1 MTQDQADALLDLH
14 AGPGFVIPN
23 AWDAGSARLLQQL
36 GFPAIATTSAG
47 IAWSYGVPDG
57 GALEP
62 AIMFE
67 QATRIAAAVSVPV
80 SVDLES
86 GYGDT
91 PQEVG
96 RTVAMAAGIGAAGGN
111 LEDAVDGALLDIE
124 DAAERLAA
132 ARASAPRGTF
142 VLNARTDA
150 YLLAASVDPFEETV
164 KRALRYI
171 DAGAD
176 SIFVPG
182 VNDEESIRRLVE
194 AVPAPLNIVAGLAS
208 HLIDV
213 PTLFSLGVRRVSLG
227 GSLARVAFSALERA
241 GAELAESGTLGFL
254 DGVIGYADLQRRFG
268 A

>member
-1 MTQDQADALLDLH
+1 MTQDQADALLALH

-23 AWDAGSARLLQQL
+23 AWDVGSARLLEQL
-36 GFPAIATTSAG
+36 GFAAIAT
-47 IAWSYGVPDG
+47 
-57 GALEP
+57 
-62 AIMFE
+62 
-67 QATRIAAAVSVPV
+67 
-80 SVDLES
+80 
-86 GYGDT
+86 
-91 PQEVG
+91 
-96 RTVAMAAGIGAAGGN
+96 
-111 LEDAVDGALLDIE
+111 VDGALLDIE
-124 DAAERLAA
+124 EAAERLAA

-150 YLLAASVDPFEETV
+150 YFVRGAGDPFEETV
-164 KRALRYI
+164 ERALRYI
-171 DAGAD
+171 EAGAD

-194 AVPAPLNIVAGLAS
+194 AIPAPLNIVAGLAS

>member
-1 MTQDQADALLDLH
+1 MTQDQAEALLALH
-14 AGPGFVIPN
+14 AGRGFVIPN
-23 AWDAGSARLLQQL
+23 AWDAGSALILEQL

-57 GALEP
+57 GVLEP

-96 RTVAMAAGIGAAGGN
+96 RTVARAAGIGAAGGN
-111 LEDAVDGALLDIE
+111 LEDVVDGVLLDVE
-124 DAAERLAA
+124 EAAERIAA
-132 ARASAPRGTF
+132 ARGAAPRGTF

-150 YLLAASVDPFEETV
+150 YFVGGSGDPFEETV
-164 KRALRYI
+164 ERALRYI
-171 DAGAD
+171 EAGAD

-182 VNDEESIRRLVE
+182 VDDEESIRRLVE
-194 AVPAPLNIVAGLAS
+194 AIPAPVNIVAGLAS
-208 HLIDV
+208 RRIPV

-241 GAELAESGTLGFL
+241 GVELAESGTLGFL